1 MKMMISSQRAG
12 SPGKEGSLLMLLLE
26 KVWAVIQ
33 SSVSF
38 ESAGYIRN
46 VGKLSEV
53 KYRGIIS

>member
-12 SPGKEGSLLMLLLE
+12 SPGKKGSLLMLLLE

>member
-1 MKMMISSQRAG
+1 MMISSQKAR
-12 SPGKEGSLLMLLLE
+12 SLGKEESFHVLFLE
-26 KVWAVIQ
+26 KVWSVIQ

-53 KYRGIIS
+53 K